1 MTQSSSSTQCDQ
13 VIKDL
18 TAKFGKESWFLAA
31 YIDRDDHG
39 PHVVVKVQKD
49 NPNRQ
54 PVRHPDNSVKICT
67 YLM

>member
-1 MTQSSSSTQCDQ
+1 MTQSSSNAQCEE

-18 TAKFGKESWFLAA
+18 KEKFGKESWFLNA

-39 PHVVVKVQKD
+39 SHVVVKVQKD
-49 NPNRQ
+49 NPQRQ
-54 PVRHPDNSVKICT
+54 PVRHQDKSVKICT